1 MTRSKDNDNMIGLF
15 MRMDSMEAGND
26 KHGTSWGFVVG
37 LCLAVNNPEYAQR
50 VIDLYLDS
58 APGVSTEMMDTAI
71 NGLIGEY
78 PL

>member
-1 MTRSKDNDNMIGLF
+1 MRKEDIMIGLF

-58 APGVSTEMMDTAI
+58 MSGVNTEMMDTAI
-71 NGLIGEY
+71 KGLMREY